1 MGKQLSTSAF
11 PHERHDHSAC
21 ISSALAQ
28 ARTICAEQ
36 GGRLTPQRQH
46 VLELVWQEHKPVG
59 AYELLERLREDGV
72 KAAPPTVYRALE
84 FLLAHGLIHRI
95 ESLNA
100 YTGCTAPGTPH
111 HGQFLVCSKCQHV
124 AELDEPAIDHQLDK
138 SARRHGFEIKRQT
151 VEICGLCPR
160 CRSEKDE

>member
-1 MGKQLSTSAF
+1 MSKQPF
-11 PHERHDHSAC
+11 PPERHDHSAC
-21 ISSALAQ
+21 IATAMDQ
-28 ARTICAEQ
+28 ARAVCAEQ
-36 GGRLTPQRQH
+36 GGRLTPQRQR

-111 HGQFLVCSKCQHV
+111 HGQFLVCSQCQRV
-124 AELDEPAIDHQLDK
+124 AELDEPAINDQLDE
-138 SARRHGFEIKRQT
+138 SARRLGFEIERQT
-151 VEICGLCPR
+151 VEICGLCQR
-160 CRSEKDE
+160 CRSRHHD